1 MKDKALKIIELL
13 RNEYNEDRFHFEM
26 NVSMFLAGPNNKG
39 LRVQIMEILTH
50 TKMPATKCGMYA
62 VADKLKADFEQIS
75 LF

>member
-13 RNEYNEDRFHFEM
+13 RNEYNADRFHFEM